1 MPPKKKSQ
9 PLADDAALSDRVD
22 EPEARPAHPP
32 TPTDTVPED
41 ALSEGMST
49 LDALRESEMRYRRLF
64 ETAKDGILILD
75 AATGQI
81 TDANPFLQDFLGY
94 ARGELL
100 GKTLWEIGP
109 FRDIVAS
116 QAAFRQL
123 QSREYIRY
131 ENLPLETKDGAHKQV
146 EFVSNVYLVNSH
158 KVIQCNVRDITARK
172 QGEDNIL
179 QANADLLASVTELQ
193 ARDREMQ
200 ALNRMNDL
208 LQSCTTQAEAYK
220 VVSLVAGDLFA
231 GHSGCLAVLHTW
243 DQYLET
249 VACWGDTAQMVPIFT
264 LDDCWAM
271 RRGHPHAALEL
282 PEGMHCRHF
291 VETPSAGSL
300 CVPLAIQ
307 GDTLGVLCLIG
318 SATTQLQA
326 DRLQQLAV
334 TVGEAIKLSLS
345 NLKLREK
352 LREQAVQD
360 PLTGLFNRRHLEDSL
375 VRELHRAQR
384 NNSSVCLAMLDLDRF
399 KQFNDSFGHHAGDA
413 LLCALAQLL
422 RQHVRDSDIVCR
434 YGGEEFVVVLPDS
447 SMASTL
453 ERLEQIRGLVKE
465 LQTRYGQQLLGPV
478 TISAGVADAQD
489 HGFEA
494 RELLRV
500 ADEALFKAKRAGRDR
515 IVVAEVRAVLAS
527 DGFGPVL
534 RSMGSHPRH

>member
-1 MPPKKKSQ
+1 MPPKKKLQ
-9 PLADDAALSDRVD
+9 PSAEDAGLSGRLD
-22 EPEARPAHPP
+22 EPEVGKPANPH
-32 TPTDTVPED
+32 TPTDTAPED
-41 ALSEGMST
+41 ALSHDMST
-49 LDALRESEMRYRRLF
+49 NDALRASEMRYRRLF

-75 AATGQI
+75 AATGRI
-81 TDANPFLQDFLGY
+81 TDSNPFLQDFLGY
-94 ARGELL
+94 TRGELL

-131 ENLPLETKDGAHKQV
+131 ENLPLETKDGSHKQV

-172 QGEDNIL
+172 RGEDDIRT
-179 QANADLLASVTELQ
+179 ANADLLVSVTELQ

-208 LQSCTTQAEAYK
+208 LQSCTTQAEAYR

-231 GHSGCLAVLHTW
+231 GHSGCLAILHTW

-249 VACWGDTAQMVPIFT
+249 VACWGETEQMVPIFT

-282 PEGMHCRHF
+282 PDEMHCRHF
-291 VETPSAGSL
+291 VATPSLGSL

-307 GDTLGVLCLIG
+307 GDTLGVLCLLG
-318 SATTQLQA
+318 SAKTDLQG
-326 DRLQQLAV
+326 DRLEQLAV

-384 NNSSVCLAMLDLDRF
+384 SNSSVCLAMLDLDRF

-422 RQHVRDSDIVCR
+422 RQHLRDSDIVCR
-434 YGGEEFVVVLPDS
+434 YGGEEFVIVLPDS
-447 SMASTL
+447 SMANTL

-465 LQTRYGQQLLGPV
+465 LQTRYGQRLLGPV

-515 IVVAEVRAVLAS
+515 IVVAEVRAPLT
-527 DGFGPVL
+527 
-534 RSMGSHPRH
+534 